1 LLVGCGGSGATSS
14 PDQPVTIAVQPLSQT
29 VPIGEIATF
38 SVTVTGTPPLRYQW
52 SENGVA
58 IAGATSATYTTPAV
72 DLAPGGSAAI
82 GSFEVTVSDEV
93 NQVTSNAA
101 TLTAGPRSPKPGDF
115 RYLLL
120 EQVSVPNFWPKYG
133 FGAGFLGITT
143 ESITNAVGTP
153 LTLGQGQ
160 VSGNECLWEFNWY
173 GLPPGSPN
181 LAMYYE
187 IGWTGAPGDPTISS
201 YLQSV
206 AAPNVVIDSMD
217 IQSSCVGVA
226 WVQTAQ
232 AGGFDQ
238 RLEIIPSG
246 VDQLTQIQAQAAL
259 DGTQSRVVTAVSFDT
274 SGNAYLLSYGW
285 TGDTTSAYEA
295 QAHLI
300 PASEVASTATTLG
313 GEGYFISAFGGNST
327 SGYMLIGTRVQGDTL
342 PRPINQAT
350 SSPNSPN
357 PTLVLWLEDPSQFAT
372 VWEQ

>member
-1 LLVGCGGSGATSS
+1 
-14 PDQPVTIAVQPLSQT
+14 
-29 VPIGEIATF
+29 
-38 SVTVTGTPPLRYQW
+38 
-52 SENGVA
+52 
-58 IAGATSATYTTPAV
+58 
-72 DLAPGGSAAI
+72 
-82 GSFEVTVSDEV
+82 
-93 NQVTSNAA
+93 
-101 TLTAGPRSPKPGDF
+101 
-115 RYLLL
+115 
-120 EQVSVPNFWPKYG
+120 
-133 FGAGFLGITT
+133 
-143 ESITNAVGTP
+143 
-153 LTLGQGQ
+153 
-160 VSGNECLWEFNWY
+160 
-173 GLPPGSPN
+173 
-181 LAMYYE
+181 
-187 IGWTGAPGDPTISS
+187 
-201 YLQSV
+201 
-206 AAPNVVIDSMD
+206 MD